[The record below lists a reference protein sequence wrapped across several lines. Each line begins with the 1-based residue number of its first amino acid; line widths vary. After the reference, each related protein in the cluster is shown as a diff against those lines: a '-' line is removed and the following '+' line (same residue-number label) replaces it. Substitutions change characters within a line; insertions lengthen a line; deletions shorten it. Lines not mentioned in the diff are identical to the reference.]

1 MNLDRTVVTIG
12 APERIYPE
20 KNMEVKELDEET
32 FDGLAKEDDDPT
44 LTVDELVARFALIQ
58 NISKEE
64 AREQVGAETPEEV
77 LKKIQEKTIEKINS
91 TRVPMN
97 RAQRRALKKK
107 VGAKKYVEMVAESG
121 DITTAVSETA
131 AKLNYIDL
139 IQKLRKLNEEK
150 GEQEYGEDDD
160 EKN

>member
-1 MNLDRTVVTIG
+1 MNLDMTVVEVEEKQV
-12 APERIYPE
+12 APRG
-20 KNMEVKELDEET
+20 KMNVQELDEET

-64 AREQVGAETPEEV
+64 AREQAGADTPEEV

-97 RAQRRALKKK
+97 QAQRRALKKK
-107 VGAKKYVEMVAESG
+107 VGAKKYAEMIAESG
-121 DITTAVSETA
+121 DVTTAISETA

-150 GEQEYGEDDD
+150 KNNDETIDEDD
-160 EKN
+160 